1 MSSVAQRLRRHLDEH
16 GVAYRLLEHE
26 PAGTAEEYHALLGT
40 RYEQQAK
47 SVFVRHKGGA
57 GGGFA
62 ILAIQAQKRA
72 DLKRVATLLGARR
85 ARMGTIE
92 ELRETTGCEFG
103 ELPPLGGLFDLPLLL
118 DGDLLAEREI
128 YFNAASL
135 TASIAL
141 DPRDLAALERP
152 IRY

>member
-57 GGGFA
+57 GGW
-62 ILAIQAQKRA
+62 ICDSR
-72 DLKRVATLLGARR
+72 DSGAEASRPKAGR
-85 ARMGTIE
+85 DAPGGAPRPHGHDRGAARNDW
-92 ELRETTGCEFG
+92 L
-103 ELPPLGGLFDLPLLL
+103 
-118 DGDLLAEREI
+118 
-128 YFNAASL
+128 
-135 TASIAL
+135 
-141 DPRDLAALERP
+141 
-152 IRY
+152 